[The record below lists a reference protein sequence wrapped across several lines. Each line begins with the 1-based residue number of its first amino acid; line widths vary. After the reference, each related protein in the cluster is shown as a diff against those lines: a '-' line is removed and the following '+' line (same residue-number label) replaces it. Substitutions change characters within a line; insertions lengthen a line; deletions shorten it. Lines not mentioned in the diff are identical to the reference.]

1 MLSHATSTGP
11 DGRILH
17 LGGVLDELVTAD
29 TDIRPTRLAML
40 APALDRSLAGSP
52 GVRYFVD
59 PIPFSRNGPGK
70 RRCCRDSKLVPQV
83 GLGCD

>member
-29 TDIRPTRLAML
+29 TDLRPTRLTML
-40 APALDRSLAGSP
+40 APRLDGGLACGPRILSHLSAVHL
-52 GVRYFVD
+52 G
-59 PIPFSRNGPGK
+59 RNGSG
-70 RRCCRDSKLVPQV
+70 RR
-83 GLGCD
+83 